1 LSRGVK
7 GWARWRDLGL
17 ASLWC
22 WPRGAKS
29 AGEKARTRSRRGLAC
44 THSDPGAGSHDGGVR
59 AGLLSQLIGRVA
71 GSCKDASA
79 PGLAFSGAGAASS
92 WVRIWKE
99 RASSRRA
106 IATVAML
113 RPRRW
118 ASWP

>member
-1 LSRGVK
+1 MHPFG
-7 GWARWRDLGL
+7 
-17 ASLWC
+17 
-22 WPRGAKS
+22 PR
-29 AGEKARTRSRRGLAC
+29 
-44 THSDPGAGSHDGGVR
+44 AGSHDGGVR
-59 AGLLSQLIGRVA
+59 AGLLSQLNGRVA

-113 RPRRW
+113 RPRRR